1 MEKATFIWK
10 IKLSRPCTFDNDSD
24 LMQFLTCTDVRIQKY
39 SSMFGLPWEN
49 TMVYKKDECSDMA

>member
-1 MEKATFIWK
+1 MEKGTFIWK
-10 IKLSRPCTFDNDSD
+10 IKLSRPWTFDNDSD
-24 LMQFLTCTDVRIQKY
+24 FMQFLICTDVRIHKY